1 MRISLVI
8 PVFNEAESLPPLW
21 EKITAALAAAGEFE
35 AIFINDGSTDGSL
48 EVLRKLAAADRRVKV
63 VTFRRNFGQTAA
75 IAAGVDRA
83 RGEVIVPMDA
93 DLENDP
99 ADIPKLIAKLDEGY
113 DIVSGWRQERWT
125 ENPVTRRLTSRAAN
139 WLISRVSKVNLHDY
153 GCTMKAYRADIIK
166 GVRLYGEMHRFIP
179 ALAGWQGARVA
190 ELSVAYRPRQFGASK
205 YGISR
210 IPKVLLDLV
219 TLKFLND
226 YSAKPMYFFGKIGF
240 WSFAVGVLAAAS
252 AVYFKATGQKD
263 FVETPLPVLTALFVL
278 VGVLLVLIGLLAE
291 LVMRMHHE
299 AQNKPIY
306 AVKEEINF

>member
-125 ENPVTRRLTSRAAN
+125 ENPVTRRLTSLAAN
-139 WLISRVSKVNLHDY
+139 WLISRVSKVHLHDY

>member
-35 AIFINDGSTDGSL
+35 AVFVNDGSTDGSL

-83 RGEVIVPMDA
+83 HGEVIVPMDA

-125 ENPVTRRLTSRAAN
+125 ENPVTRRLTSLAAN
-139 WLISRVSKVNLHDY
+139 WLISRVSKVHLHDY

-240 WSFAVGVLAAAS
+240 WSFAVGVLAAAI